1 MAGQIAAR
9 TYSASG
15 NNVARRLERV
25 LGKDWKIALVFVA
38 PMVALMAG
46 LILYPFLNAIYLS
59 MFTRNIER
67 QEVFVGLQHYS
78 RLWRD
83 REFLESVSNTVR
95 FTVVSVSIKLIV
107 GLVIALLLNSKI
119 PFRSV
124 LSGLMLLPWIVPEVV
139 TALMWRSLFETQTG
153 GLNPILR
160 GLGLIERNIGW
171 LSEPGLALSSV
182 IAVNV
187 WKGIPFFTML
197 LLAGLKAIDK
207 ELYEAAEVDGANG
220 LQRFFNITLPGLKYV
235 IAVAVLLSTIS
246 TFNTFGVIYLMT
258 GGGPG
263 GETRVY
269 SILAYERALLQNRFG
284 PGAAVSLTTAPFLG
298 VFILLLARFMR
309 QGVDRSTPRES
320 AATRVAKALAAYVPW
335 AVVGLQ
341 LLAAIALAVP
351 AIGWAGLLGCLALT
365 GLILLVL
372 YGVSKAGTFDSG
384 RVLPWLAIAAVVPLL
399 LTGLTAGRNTDFVRS
414 TAVWLIVLAGVCV
427 VGAIAL
433 RLAGAL
439 GRRMRLRPRERASV
453 ATRLLL
459 LAPFLI
465 FVLFPFVWVVITA
478 FKGDL
483 QISQRASLWWPQ
495 PWTTSQ
501 FEFLL
506 TKTEFTT
513 WMCNTITV
521 SVTTTVL
528 AVFFA
533 ALGGYALARLKF
545 RGAGSLT
552 TLLLVTYLLPGALLF
567 IPMYRILTSLG
578 AINSHWALILTYPTF
593 LMPFATWT
601 MLGYYRSIPEDLEEA
616 AQIDGANRF
625 TSFLRITLPL
635 ALPAL
640 LAVTL
645 FAFTNAWNEFLYAF
659 IFLTSEKLITL
670 PVGLQKLVFAD
681 IYPYGQLMAA
691 SLIMSI
697 PVVCAYIFAQ
707 RFLVEGLTAGSV
719 KG

>member
-1 MAGQIAAR
+1 
-9 TYSASG
+9 
-15 NNVARRLERV
+15 
-25 LGKDWKIALVFVA
+25 
-38 PMVALMAG
+38 
-46 LILYPFLNAIYLS
+46 
-59 MFTRNIER
+59 
-67 QEVFVGLQHYS
+67 
-78 RLWRD
+78 
-83 REFLESVSNTVR
+83 
-95 FTVVSVSIKLIV
+95 
-107 GLVIALLLNSKI
+107 
-119 PFRSV
+119 
-124 LSGLMLLPWIVPEVV
+124 
-139 TALMWRSLFETQTG
+139 
-153 GLNPILR
+153 
-160 GLGLIERNIGW
+160 
-171 LSEPGLALSSV
+171 V

-207 ELYEAAEVDGANG
+207 ELYEAAEVDGASTV
-220 LQRFFNITLPGLKYV
+220 QRFFNITLPGLKYV
-235 IAVAVLLSTIS
+235 IAVAVLLSTIT
-246 TFNTFGVIYLMT
+246 TFNTFGIIYLMT

-298 VFILLLARFMR
+298 IFILMLARFMR
-309 QGVDRSTPRES
+309 QGVERSMPRETAATKLS
-320 AATRVAKALAAYVPW
+320 AAVSTYAPW
-335 AVVGLQ
+335 VIAGLQ
-341 LLAAIALAVP
+341 LLAAVALAVP
-351 AIGWAGLLGCLALT
+351 AIGLVGLLACVALSV
-365 GLILLVL
+365 LILLVL
-372 YGVSKAGTFDSG
+372 WGISRVGAFDSG
-384 RVLPWLAIAAVVPLL
+384 RILPWLAVAAVVPLL
-399 LTGLTAGRNTDFVRS
+399 LTGLTADAKTDFVWVIGR
-414 TAVWLIVLAGVCV
+414 WLMVI
-427 VGAIAL
+427 VGACGVVYLGMQIATNL
-433 RLAGAL
+433 GKRLK
-439 GRRMRLRPRERASV
+439 LRPRERVSV
-453 ATRLLL
+453 LTRVLLL
-459 LAPFLI
+459 LPFLF
-465 FVLFPFVWVVITA
+465 FVLAPFVWVVVTA

-506 TKTEFTT
+506 NKTEFMT
-513 WMCNTITV
+513 WMRNTIMV
-521 SVTTTVL
+521 STVTTAL

-545 RGAGSLT
+545 RGAGALT
-552 TLLLVTYLLPGALLF
+552 TVLLITYLLPGSLMF
-567 IPMYRILTSLG
+567 IPMYQILTSLG
-578 AINSHWALILTYPTF
+578 AINTHWALILTYPTF

-625 TSFLRITLPL
+625 TSFWRITLPL
-635 ALPAL
+635 AMPAL

-697 PVVCAYIFAQ
+697 PVMFAYIFAQ